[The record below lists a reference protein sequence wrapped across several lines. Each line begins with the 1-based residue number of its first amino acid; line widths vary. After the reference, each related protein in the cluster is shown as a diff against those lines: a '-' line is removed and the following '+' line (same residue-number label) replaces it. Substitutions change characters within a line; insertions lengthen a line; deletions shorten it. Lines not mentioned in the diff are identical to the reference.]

1 MLELYEQNGV
11 EVSINDLDI
20 EYKFNVN
27 VGNFS
32 NEVEAM
38 LSLNGVDVLVGTG
51 RTYVRIK

>member
-20 EYKFNVN
+20 EYKFDSKIE
-27 VGNFS
+27 NFS

-38 LSLNGVDVLVGTG
+38 LSLNGVAVLCGTG
-51 RTYVRIK
+51 RTYVRNK